1 MDVATQFEFSL
12 PMGYVDSQGV
22 VHKDGIMRLATAADE
37 IYPTKNTKVKSNP
50 AYLPIVLLSRVITRI
65 GSIEQISTDIIE
77 NLFTKDFAYLQDLY
91 NRLNEHGEDAFRTK
105 CPNCNTRFKVEVPS
119 LGE

>member
-1 MDVATQFEFSL
+1 MDIATQFEFSL

-22 VHKDGIMRLATAADE
+22 VHKNGIMRLATAADE
-37 IYPTKNTKVKSNP
+37 IFPTKDAKVKSNP
-50 AYLPIVLLSRVITRI
+50 SYLPIALLSRVIVRL
-65 GSIEQISTDIIE
+65 GSIEEINTDIIE

-105 CPNCNTRFKVEVPS
+105 CPNCNARIKVEVPS